1 MRSVAILE
9 NIFHDIDIYAVN
21 TSKSAFADWLVDMY
35 RAEVVRDDLCSIGWY
50 VRIDLTNSEYDDDDY
65 LVLLPDEG
73 GFHALVMR
81 QTRAGTRPS
90 VMRDDSGNLYTHIGY
105 EVRDRRKEWWHPVY
119 FEVATGKLLTYE
131 EELYPLF
138 PMNEVAYF
146 IAAKDGRPLCD

>member
-1 MRSVAILE
+1 MKILE
-9 NIFHDIDIYAVN
+9 DIFHDIDIYDAVN

-35 RAEVVRDDLCSIGWY
+35 RAEIVRDDLCSIGWY
-50 VRIDLTNSEYDDDDY
+50 IRILTDSEDDDDY

-73 GFHALVMR
+73 GFHALVMH
-81 QTRAGTRPS
+81 QTRGARPS
-90 VMRDDSGNLYTHIGY
+90 VMRDGGNLYTHIGY

-131 EELYPLF
+131 SRWEELYPLF

-146 IAAKDGRPLCD
+146 IV